1 MADKPGAKSATITQR
16 LQQRAKALAVL
27 GKPEG
32 WRPQTRGDC
41 SDVPRPCPYVSCRYN
56 LTLDLTPK
64 GHIRWRQDGDFDN
77 SFDGRDNCAL
87 DVAARGP
94 HTLQDIA
101 DISGV
106 CRERIR
112 QELDAAL
119 EKIAPALTINSAIEG
134 YGHVYDYD
142 QSPEDACMVLH
153 GLNPADQE
161 DRKRYR
167 KLVDAMNNNNC

>member
-1 MADKPGAKSATITQR
+1 MTTPKGSKSADLAQR
-16 LQQRAKALAVL
+16 LKERAKKLAIL

-32 WRPQTRGDC
+32 WRPLTRADC
-41 SDVPRPCPYVSCRYN
+41 QDVPRPCPFVSCRYN
-56 LTLDLTPK
+56 LTLDLTPN
-64 GHIRWRQDGDFDN
+64 GHIRWRQEGDWDN
-77 SFDGRDNCAL
+77 SFEGRDNCAL

-119 EKIAPALTINSAIEG
+119 DKIRPFLNLSQTIGG
-134 YGHVYDYD
+134 YGHVYDYA
-142 QSPEDACMVLH
+142 QSPEDAHMVLL

-161 DRKRYR
+161 DRKRFR
-167 KLVDAMNNNNC
+167 KMAQAKPDPLC